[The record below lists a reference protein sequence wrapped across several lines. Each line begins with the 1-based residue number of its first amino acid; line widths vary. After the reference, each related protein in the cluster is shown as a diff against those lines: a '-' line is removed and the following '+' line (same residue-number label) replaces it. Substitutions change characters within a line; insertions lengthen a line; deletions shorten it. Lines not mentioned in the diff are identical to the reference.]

1 MDSRNR
7 AVVVLFRGDPRRD
20 ERQKRLP
27 RQFLSTLHVAILK
40 TIGEVAGVDV
50 LIARDVGPDF
60 RLGDRSW
67 QLDSLAER
75 IAAAIAYGFSRGYAR
90 VLLLA
95 GDIVD
100 VRRDA
105 IERAFQ
111 ALGDCAAEN
120 TPTGDN
126 PEEGL
131 PNQRCRPCRLAVGSA
146 EAAGQGST
154 DPKPSATSAAGRAG
168 RRAAIGFSGD
178 GGFYA
183 AGFSQ
188 SPDLDWARLLHDRP
202 NAGAALTEALRADGF
217 VVEELPPVDDIDTRA
232 DAERLVRPRRA
243 SRALLRL
250 IAKLTSI
257 LQRLVVVTELPQA
270 PVGVALAFCSRLRGP
285 PRSRRA
291 L

>member
-1 MDSRNR
+1 MDSPNR

-27 RQFLSTLHVAILK
+27 RRFLSTLHVAILK

-50 LIARDVGPDF
+50 LIARDVGDYF

-67 QLDSLAER
+67 QLDSLGER
-75 IAAAIAYGFSRGYAR
+75 IQAAIAYGFSHGYAR

-95 GDIVD
+95 GDVVD
-100 VRRDA
+100 LRRDD
-105 IERAFQ
+105 ITH
-111 ALGDCAAEN
+111 ALDALN
-120 TPTGDN
+120 
-126 PEEGL
+126 
-131 PNQRCRPCRLAVGSA
+131 VS
-146 EAAGQGST
+146 
-154 DPKPSATSAAGRAG
+154 G
-168 RRAAIGFSGD
+168 RRAAIGFSSD

-188 SPDLDWARLLHDRP
+188 SPEVDWARVLHDRP
-202 NAGAALTEALRADGF
+202 NAGAALAEALRADGF